1 MEFKDVLTREHATRK
16 FTDQR
21 VSEKT
26 VRKVIEE
33 AQRTPSLLNSQPW
46 RIYVAEGE
54 VAKTIRKEHEEKTL
68 ANEEPHEEFDSLLN
82 VEWDTFPSKNMATM
96 SETLDYFL
104 RGEADDLDQ
113 AQLKLFNAP
122 VIVFLT
128 IPKQSP
134 AWSIFDLG
142 GFFSQTLMLAA
153 NNRGLSTMPAHAFV
167 KYPEVIRKYLDI
179 PEDETIGIG
188 IGLGYPNK
196 KATINN
202 YKSKRVP
209 LDEILKIKKN
219 L

>member
-1 MEFKDVLTREHATRK
+1 MEFKDVLSREHATRK

-33 AQRTPSLLNSQPW
+33 ARRTPSLLNSQPW

-54 VAKTIRKEHEEKTL
+54 VAKAIRKEHEEKTL

-104 RGEADDLDQ
+104 RGEADDFDQ

-142 GFFSQTLMLAA
+142 GFSQTLMLAA

>member
-104 RGEADDLDQ
+104 RGEADDFDQ

-142 GFFSQTLMLAA
+142 GFSQTLMLAA

-167 KYPEVIRKYLDI
+167 KYPKIF
-179 PEDETIGIG
+179 
-188 IGLGYPNK
+188 GY
-196 KATINN
+196 
-202 YKSKRVP
+202 SGR
-209 LDEILKIKKN
+209 
-219 L
+219 

>member
-1 MEFKDVLTREHATRK
+1 MEFKDVLAREHATRK

-54 VAKTIRKEHEEKTL
+54 VAKAIRKE
-68 ANEEPHEEFDSLLN
+68 HEEFDSLLK

-104 RGEADDLDQ
+104 RGETDDFDQ

-142 GFFSQTLMLAA
+142 GFSQTLMLAA

-167 KYPEVIRKYLDI
+167 KYPEVIRKYLNI

-196 KATINN
+196 KATIND

>member
-1 MEFKDVLTREHATRK
+1 MDFKYVLSREHATRK

-54 VAKTIRKEHEEKTL
+54 VAKAIRKEHEEKTL

-104 RGEADDLDQ
+104 RGEADDFDQ

-142 GFFSQTLMLAA
+142 GFSQTLMLSA

-196 KATINN
+196 KATIND

>member
-1 MEFKDVLTREHATRK
+1 MEFKDVLAREHATRK

-26 VRKVIEE
+26 IIKVLEE

-46 RIYVAEGE
+46 RIYVAEGG
-54 VAKTIRKEHEEKTL
+54 VAKAIRQEHEEKTL
-68 ANEEPHEEFDSLLN
+68 ANEEPHEDFASLLK
-82 VEWDTFPSKNMATM
+82 VEWNTFPSKNMATM

-104 RGEADDLDQ
+104 RGESDDFDR

-122 VIVFLT
+122 IIVFLT
-128 IPKQSP
+128 IPKKSP

-142 GFFSQTLMLAA
+142 AFSQTLMLAA
-153 NNRGLSTMPAHAFV
+153 NNRGLSTMPAQAFV
-167 KYPEVIRKYLDI
+167 KYLDVIRKYLDI
-179 PEDETIGIG
+179 PEDESIGIG

-202 YKSKRVP
+202 YKSKRVS

-219 L
+219 I

>member
-1 MEFKDVLTREHATRK
+1 MEFKDVLALEHATRK
-16 FTDQR
+16 FNDQR

-33 AQRTPSLLNSQPW
+33 AQWTPSLLNSQPW

-54 VAKTIRKEHEEKTL
+54 VAKAIKQEHEEKML
-68 ANEEPHEEFDSLLN
+68 ANEEPHEDFASLLK

-96 SETLDYFL
+96 SEALDYFL
-104 RGEADDLDQ
+104 RGESDDFDQ

-128 IPKQSP
+128 IPKKSP
-134 AWSIFDLG
+134 DWSIFDLG
-142 GFFSQTLMLAA
+142 AYSQTLMLAA
-153 NNRGLSTMPAHAFV
+153 TNRGLSTMPAHAFV
-167 KYPEVIRKYLDI
+167 KYPDVIRKYLDI
-179 PEDETIGIG
+179 PEDEAIGIG

-196 KATINN
+196 KATIND

-209 LDEILKIKKN
+209 LDEILKMKKN
-219 L
+219 I